1 MQTTISALPRPS
13 AAWPTSANDDST
25 SPHPSRMTKAKWL
38 TTSPR
43 SLETALAVAGART
56 SSTPSSPVANRIIAP
71 SALIRRV
78 IYEMRFNASAEAML
92 TIGADPN
99 HLVPASPSRRY
110 AVAVSPISNA
120 YGFILGASIHPRGT
134 LNVSASCG
142 KQERGCGIGSF
153 GLHPRCYSP
162 WLDAPYRR
170 PEHRRIGRCSIM
182 RWNPEIGEDAT
193 VTLHCRKCFRE
204 RELVVTFSSTA
215 FA

>member
-1 MQTTISALPRPS
+1 
-13 AAWPTSANDDST
+13 
-25 SPHPSRMTKAKWL
+25 MTKAKWL

-120 YGFILGASIHPRGT
+120 YA
-134 LNVSASCG
+134 
-142 KQERGCGIGSF
+142 
-153 GLHPRCYSP
+153 
-162 WLDAPYRR
+162 
-170 PEHRRIGRCSIM
+170 
-182 RWNPEIGEDAT
+182 
-193 VTLHCRKCFRE
+193 
-204 RELVVTFSSTA
+204 
-215 FA
+215 